1 VQGILDLGVSYT
13 CLMKADKVALTDAID
28 YSYTDKYTW
37 LDTFQNPDVS
47 FVCILTKNALRLSQR
62 DSLECGSSTS
72 FEQYQRNPSWYVLT
86 NAN

>member
-47 FVCILTKNALRLSQR
+47 FVYILTKNALQL
-62 DSLECGSSTS
+62 
-72 FEQYQRNPSWYVLT
+72 FFLT
-86 NAN
+86 RFFRMWILNLF